1 MELAFDC
8 IASSQITTLIP
19 ATSPL
24 YTTEVGY
31 SACLLDK
38 KMESMYAVL
47 IQASS
52 LRFHYDMYKVFDT
65 VPYT

>member
-1 MELAFDC
+1 MDLKVYK
-8 IASSQITTLIP
+8 I
-19 ATSPL
+19 
-24 YTTEVGY
+24 EVGY

-38 KMESMYAVL
+38 KMERMYAVL